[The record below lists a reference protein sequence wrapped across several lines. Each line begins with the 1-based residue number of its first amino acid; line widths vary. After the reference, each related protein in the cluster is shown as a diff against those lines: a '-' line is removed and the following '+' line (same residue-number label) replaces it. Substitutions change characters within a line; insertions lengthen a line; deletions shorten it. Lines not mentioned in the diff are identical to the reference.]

1 MGDAAVP
8 NPLLADV
15 KSPKSVALPKLLNV
29 IKSISFFCTGAYLP
43 PAHTPLTL
51 LARPEAAALATVKS
65 PSQLHYFLFQKQCN
79 L

>member
-29 IKSISFFCTGAYLP
+29 IKSISFFCAGAYLP
-43 PAHTPLTL
+43 PAVIPLTL
-51 LARPEAAALATVKS
+51 LASPEAEALATVKS
-65 PSQLHYFLFQKQCN
+65 PKSTPLLLVSKTM
-79 L
+79 